1 MLTYWNDYP
10 MIQNK
15 LQTVCSLIEERF
27 QIDNKEIQGALLHL
41 AQAGGKF
48 LRPTFFFLFADL
60 GNKNEQDLQQLTKIA
75 ASLEIL
81 HMASLIHDDIID
93 DSPLRR
99 NTTTIQAQYG
109 KDVAVYTGDLLFT
122 IFFDLLIETMNGTP
136 YLAKNS
142 QAMKNLLLGELN
154 QMASRFQIES
164 TVENYLENINGK
176 TAELFALSCAE
187 GAYFGRCSE
196 TMVQQA
202 EQIGRNIGMAFQ
214 IFDDILDYTAK
225 KKDLKKPILEDLA
238 QGVYTLPLL
247 LAKQNQPVAFAP
259 YLEKKAAITNEEAQ
273 EVAKLVVTHQGVKEA
288 KAYAK
293 AFTNQALA
301 GIETLPKGETKKML
315 KKLTTHLLLRTF

>member
-10 MIQNK
+10 TIQNK

-27 QIDNKEIQGALLHL
+27 QIDNKEIQDALVNL

-60 GNKNEQDLQQLTKIA
+60 GNKEEQNMQQLTKIA

-81 HMASLIHDDIID
+81 HMASLVHDDIVD

-99 NTTTIQAQYG
+99 SIITVQAQYG

-122 IFFDLLIETMNGTP
+122 VFFDLLIETMNGTP

-142 QAMKNLLLGELN
+142 DAMKQLLLGELN
-154 QMASRFQIES
+154 QMAIRFQTES
-164 TVENYLENINGK
+164 TIENYLKNINGK
-176 TAELFALSCAE
+176 TAELFALSCLE
-187 GAYFGRCSE
+187 GAYFGHCSE
-196 TMVQQA
+196 EVIIQA
-202 EQIGRNIGMAFQ
+202 EKIGRNIGMAFQ
-214 IFDDILDYTAK
+214 IFDDILDYTADK
-225 KKDLKKPILEDLA
+225 KELKKPVLEDLA

-247 LAKQNQPVAFAP
+247 LAKKNNSAAFMP
-259 YLEKKAAITNEEAQ
+259 YLTKGANITVEEAK
-273 EVAKLVVTHQGVKEA
+273 EVAQLVVTYKGVTEA

-293 AFTNQALA
+293 DFTNQALA
-301 GIETLPKGETKKML
+301 GIESLPKGETKKLL
-315 KKLTTHLLLRTF
+315 KKLTTYLLLRTY